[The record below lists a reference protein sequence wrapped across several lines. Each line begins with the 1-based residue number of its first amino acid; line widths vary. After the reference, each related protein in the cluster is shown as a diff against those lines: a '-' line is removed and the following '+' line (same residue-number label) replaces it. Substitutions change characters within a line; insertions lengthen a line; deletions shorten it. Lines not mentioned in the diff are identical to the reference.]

1 MREIGFDEI
10 GFNVLAYTH
19 NMCYALSLQN
29 WQLEKKNIC
38 ETEHYKKINS
48 LEFGF
53 CETVIKQESKKK
65 VPCFSLQ
72 QSRGLKTDLV
82 ISPKKC

>member
-29 WQLEKKNIC
+29 WQLEKKRIC
-38 ETEHYKKINS
+38 ERLNT
-48 LEFGF
+48 
-53 CETVIKQESKKK
+53 IKNK
-65 VPCFSLQ
+65 
-72 QSRGLKTDLV
+72 
-82 ISPKKC
+82 

>member
-1 MREIGFDEI
+1 MMKLASMSWRTHTICVMPCLSRIG
-10 GFNVLAYTH
+10 
-19 NMCYALSLQN
+19 S
-29 WQLEKKNIC
+29 WKKKNIC